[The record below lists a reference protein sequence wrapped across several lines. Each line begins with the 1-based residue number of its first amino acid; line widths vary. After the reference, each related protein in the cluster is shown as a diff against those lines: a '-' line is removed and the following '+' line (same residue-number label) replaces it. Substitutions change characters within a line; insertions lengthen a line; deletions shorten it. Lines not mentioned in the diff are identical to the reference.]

1 MEFHVTNTFLQTLLL
16 VVVGYMSFFFDID
29 NFTDRIMV
37 SLTTMLVI
45 ATIVTANQAVSVILD
60 DIISSIL
67 EKISTGSSVFVIF
80 VTSVYHL
87 ILGFTKNILLQSYR
101 LLVLLHINSYDS
113 YHAFPYNYSVY
124 NTQSAREI
132 KKGFS

>member
-45 ATIVTANQAVSVILD
+45 ATIVTANQAVSVTKLLLFFD
-60 DIISSIL
+60 TRKDL
-67 EKISTGSSVFVIF
+67 NIF
-80 VTSVYHL
+80 
-87 ILGFTKNILLQSYR
+87 N
-101 LLVLLHINSYDS
+101 
-113 YHAFPYNYSVY
+113 
-124 NTQSAREI
+124 
-132 KKGFS
+132 

>member
-1 MEFHVTNTFLQTLLL
+1 MFRRRMEFHVTNTFLQTLLL

-67 EKISTGSSVFVIF
+67 EKISTGSSVFVI
-80 VTSVYHL
+80 L
-87 ILGFTKNILLQSYR
+87 
-101 LLVLLHINSYDS
+101 
-113 YHAFPYNYSVY
+113 
-124 NTQSAREI
+124 
-132 KKGFS
+132 

>member
-67 EKISTGSSVFVIF
+67 EKTQISSVFVIF

>member
-67 EKISTGSSVFVIF
+67 QKKFCICNF

>member
-45 ATIVTANQAVSVILD
+45 ATIVTANQAVSVTKL
-60 DIISSIL
+60 
-67 EKISTGSSVFVIF
+67 
-80 VTSVYHL
+80 TSFFL
-87 ILGFTKNILLQSYR
+87 ILGIIEIL
-101 LLVLLHINSYDS
+101 N
-113 YHAFPYNYSVY
+113 F
-124 NTQSAREI
+124 
-132 KKGFS
+132 

>member
-67 EKISTGSSVFVIF
+67 ENSVFVIF

>member
-45 ATIVTANQAVSVILD
+45 ATIVTANQAVS
-60 DIISSIL
+60 
-67 EKISTGSSVFVIF
+67 
-80 VTSVYHL
+80 L
-87 ILGFTKNILLQSYR
+87 ILGDVIF
-101 LLVLLHINSYDS
+101 
-113 YHAFPYNYSVY
+113 
-124 NTQSAREI
+124 
-132 KKGFS
+132 

>member
-45 ATIVTANQAVSVILD
+45 ATIVTANQAVS
-60 DIISSIL
+60 IIFTSSN
-67 EKISTGSSVFVIF
+67 KSN
-80 VTSVYHL
+80 
-87 ILGFTKNILLQSYR
+87 KNI
-101 LLVLLHINSYDS
+101 I
-113 YHAFPYNYSVY
+113 
-124 NTQSAREI
+124 
-132 KKGFS
+132 